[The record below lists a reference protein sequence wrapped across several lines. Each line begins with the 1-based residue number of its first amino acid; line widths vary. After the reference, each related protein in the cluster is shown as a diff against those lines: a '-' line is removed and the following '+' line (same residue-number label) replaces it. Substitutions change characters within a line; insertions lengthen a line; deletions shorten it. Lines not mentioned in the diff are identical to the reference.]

1 MEYDQ
6 HSNVQAES
14 VIGPVAIATST
25 TTAGAIIDTQGFES
39 LEYLISSGVI
49 TDGTYDVTL
58 EEGDD
63 PALAD
68 AAPVPAANILGALP
82 SFADTDDD
90 VSKRVGSIGK
100 KRYQRLN
107 IDSAGVTAGG
117 LFAAVGVLGNP
128 KSGPVA
134 DQS

>member
-1 MEYDQ
+1 MEYDL
-6 HSNVQAES
+6 HSNVQAET
-14 VIGPVAIATST
+14 AIAPVTIAAST

-39 LEYLISSGVI
+39 LEYLISSGAI

-82 SFADTDDD
+82 SFDDTEDN

-107 IDSAGVTAGG
+107 LVSAGVTAGG
-117 LFAAVGVLGNP
+117 LFSAAGVLGNP
-128 KSGPVA
+128 KSGAIA

>member
-1 MEYDQ
+1 MEYDN
-6 HSNVQAES
+6 HSNVQAAT
-14 VIGPVAIATST
+14 VIAPVTIATNT
-25 TTAGAIIDTQGFES
+25 TTVGAIVDSQGFES
-39 LEYLISSGVI
+39 LEYLIQSGVI
-49 TDGTYDVTL
+49 TDGSYTTVL

-82 SFADTDDD
+82 AFADTDDG

-100 KRYQRLN
+100 KRYQRLS
-107 IDSAGVTAGG
+107 IVSAGVTAGG
-117 LFAAVGVLGNP
+117 LFSAVAVQGNP